1 LTFSDN
7 KRTRS
12 YLILC
17 KRKSMK
23 SIVIKM
29 MSLWRSGTARSLLS
43 ESTRNFPEKKR
54 ELFDKKEEYH
64 WGVTIK

>member
-1 LTFSDN
+1 
-7 KRTRS
+7 
-12 YLILC
+12 
-17 KRKSMK
+17 MK